1 MGPRARLSGSGRAAG
16 GGGSATA
23 DYGKTASFLAVGVGL
38 TGVITYVYFFIASH
52 VLSKPDYGEI
62 TVLWSAVFITVSTL
76 YRPVDQLLS
85 RHISE
90 RLAKGESVREPVLVA
105 TKIQLGLAAT
115 FAVVTLALRGPIE
128 DGLLGG
134 NTTLYWIFLGAVL
147 FYAASYFARGY
158 LAGHRRFG
166 LFATMILSE
175 SVFRTLFAALVAVGL
190 LSGQSAVAIGIV
202 AAPSLSLLVVPAAF
216 ALHAH
221 GSQRDTR
228 SNPDGTRAGG
238 AVAGVPHSGGRRE
251 AASEHMGEGR
261 RDRTRAPERQSDE
274 FTLTHGT
281 GFAAAV
287 LLIMFSEQAFL
298 NAGPLI
304 VRGLEGAAA
313 AGFIFNVLM
322 IARAPLQLFQAV
334 STSILPHLTALHS
347 SAEPDSE
354 TEFHSSVRMV
364 LLAIGAFTAV
374 VALAVLAAGPQLM
387 QLAFSDKFSYDRGG
401 LLLVT
406 AGMGL
411 YLASVTINQACIAQ
425 GQVRRASARW
435 IGCAGAFVAWCFL
448 VPIGDEF
455 RRVEIGFAFAASL
468 LLGLLF
474 AIYRRPLERLE
485 DVPAVGS
492 AEELET
498 QLAAVDEGA

>member
-1 MGPRARLSGSGRAAG
+1 MAAEAK
-16 GGGSATA
+16 GSAA
-23 DYGKTASFLAVGVGL
+23 DSGGVSSTEYGKTASFLAIGVGL

-62 TVLWSAVFITVSTL
+62 TVVWSAVFITVSTL

-90 RLAKGESVREPVLVA
+90 NLAKGESPRQPTLVA
-105 TKIQLGLAAT
+105 TKIQLCLAVG
-115 FAVVTLALRGPIE
+115 FAAVALILRGPIE

-134 NTTLYWIFLGAVL
+134 NETLYWVFLLAVL

-175 SVFRTLFAALVAVGL
+175 SVFRTSFAVLVAVGL

-216 ALHAH
+216 ARRARTD
-221 GSQRDTR
+221 RD
-228 SNPDGTRAGG
+228 PRAGG
-238 AVAGVPHSGGRRE
+238 AVGGTTPEEALATAGGGGSP
-251 AASEHMGEGR
+251 AATGPARQKPSEFSLG
-261 RDRTRAPERQSDE
+261 
-274 FTLTHGT
+274 HGT
-281 GFAAAV
+281 GFVAAV
-287 LLIMFSEQAFL
+287 LVIMLGEQILF

-334 STSILPHLTALHS
+334 STSILPHLTSLH
-347 SAEPDSE
+347 ASE
-354 TEFHSSVRMV
+354 EEGSEDEFHRSVRMV
-364 LLAIGAFTAV
+364 LAAVAAFTAT
-374 VALAVLAAGPQLM
+374 VALAMLIAGPQLM
-387 QLAFSDKFSYDRGG
+387 QLAFSDKFSYDRAG

-406 AGMGL
+406 LGMGL
-411 YLASVTINQACIAQ
+411 YLSSVTVNQACLAQ
-425 GQVRRASARW
+425 GQVRRVSGRWALCASF
-435 IGCAGAFVAWCFL
+435 FVAWCFL
-448 VPIGDEF
+448 APIAEEF
-455 RRVEIGFAFAASL
+455 RRIEIGFAVAALL
-468 LLGLLF
+468 LLGLLYLV
-474 AIYRRPLERLE
+474 YRRPHERPE
-485 DVPAVGS
+485 DIPAAGS
-492 AEELET
+492 SEELET
-498 QLAAVDEGA
+498 RLAAVDEGS

>member
-1 MGPRARLSGSGRAAG
+1 MAAEAKGGAADG
-16 GGGSATA
+16 GGVSSTE
-23 DYGKTASFLAVGVGL
+23 YGKTASFLAIGVGL

-62 TVLWSAVFITVSTL
+62 TVVWSAVFITVSTL

-90 RLAKGESVREPVLVA
+90 NLAKGESPREPTLVA
-105 TKIQLGLAAT
+105 TKIQLCLAAG
-115 FAVVTLALRGPIE
+115 FAAVALILRGPIE

-134 NTTLYWIFLGAVL
+134 SETLYWVFLLAVL

-175 SVFRTLFAALVAVGL
+175 SIFRTSFAVLVAVGL

-216 ALHAH
+216 AHRA
-221 GSQRDTR
+221 RTDR
-228 SNPDGTRAGG
+228 APRAGG
-238 AVAGVPHSGGRRE
+238 AAGGVPHSGGR
-251 AASEHMGEGR
+251 AAPEHMGEPAATGP
-261 RDRTRAPERQSDE
+261 ARQKRSSSE
-274 FTLTHGT
+274 FSLGHGT
-281 GFAAAV
+281 GFVAAV
-287 LLIMFSEQAFL
+287 LVIMLGEQVLF

-334 STSILPHLTALHS
+334 STSILPHLTSLH
-347 SAEPDSE
+347 ASE
-354 TEFHSSVRMV
+354 EEGSEEEFHRSVRMV
-364 LLAIGAFTAV
+364 LAAVAAFTAV
-374 VALAVLAAGPQLM
+374 VAVAVLIAGPQLM
-387 QLAFSDKFSYDRGG
+387 QLAFSDKFSYDRAG

-406 AGMGL
+406 LGMGL
-411 YLASVTINQACIAQ
+411 YLSSVTVNQACLAQ
-425 GQVRRASARW
+425 GQVRRASSRW
-435 IGCAGAFVAWCFL
+435 ALCAAFFVAWCFL
-448 VPIGDEF
+448 APIAEEF
-455 RRVEIGFAFAASL
+455 RRVEVGFAVAALL
-468 LLGLLF
+468 LLGLLYLV
-474 AIYRRPLERLE
+474 YRRPHERPE
-485 DVPAVGS
+485 DVPAAGS
-492 AEELET
+492 SEELET
-498 QLAAVDEGA
+498 QLAAADEGA

>member
-1 MGPRARLSGSGRAAG
+1 MGLRERLPGARRTAA

-23 DYGKTASFLAVGVGL
+23 DYGKTASFLAIGVGL
-38 TGVITYVYFFIASH
+38 TGVVTYVYFFIASH

-62 TVLWSAVFITVSTL
+62 TVVWSAVFITVSTL

-90 RLAKGESVREPVLVA
+90 RLERGESVREPVLVA
-105 TKIQLGLAAT
+105 TKIQLGLAAA
-115 FAVVTLALRGPIE
+115 FAVLTIALRGPIE
-128 DGLLGG
+128 DGLLSG
-134 NTTLYWIFLGAVL
+134 NETLYWVFLLAVL

-166 LFATMILSE
+166 LFAAMILSE
-175 SVFRTLFAALVAVGL
+175 SVFRTLFAVLVAVGL
-190 LSGQSAVAIGIV
+190 LSGQSVVAIGIV

-216 ALHAH
+216 A
-221 GSQRDTR
+221 R
-228 SNPDGTRAGG
+228 RARRNSAPRVGG
-238 AVAGVPHSGGRRE
+238 VVAGVPHSGGRRE
-251 AASEHMGEGR
+251 APSEHMGEGR
-261 RDRTRAPERQSDE
+261 RDRTRAPERQSAE
-274 FTLTHGT
+274 FSLAHGT

-287 LLIMFSEQAFL
+287 LLIMLGEQVFL

-334 STSILPHLTALHS
+334 STSILPHLTSLQAS
-347 SAEPDSE
+347 EEPGSE
-354 TEFHSSVRMV
+354 EEFHRSVRMV
-364 LLAIGAFTAV
+364 LLAIAGFTAV
-374 VALAVLAAGPQLM
+374 AALVFLAAGPQLM
-387 QLAFSDKFSYDRGG
+387 QLAFSDKFSYDRTG

-411 YLASVTINQACIAQ
+411 YLSSVTINQACLAQ

-435 IGCAGAFVAWCFL
+435 VACAAFFVAWCFL
-448 VPIGDEF
+448 APIGDEF
-455 RRVEIGFAFAASL
+455 RRVEVGFAVVALL

-474 AIYRRPLERLE
+474 AIYRRPRERLE
-485 DVPAVGS
+485 DVPKIGS
-492 AEELET
+492 TEELET
-498 QLAAVDEGA
+498 QLAAADEGA

>member
-1 MGPRARLSGSGRAAG
+1 MGLRERLPGARGPAAG
-16 GGGSATA
+16 GSSATA
-23 DYGKTASFLAVGVGL
+23 EYGRTASFLAIGVGL

-62 TVLWSAVFITVSTL
+62 TVVWSAVFITVSTL

-90 RLAKGESVREPVLVA
+90 RLERGEPVREPTLVA
-105 TKIQLGLAAT
+105 TKIQLGLAAA
-115 FAVVTLALRGPIE
+115 FAVLTLALRGPIE
-128 DGLLGG
+128 DGLLSG
-134 NTTLYWIFLGAVL
+134 NETLYWVFLLAVL

-166 LFATMILSE
+166 LFAAMILSE
-175 SVFRTLFAALVAVGL
+175 SVFRTLFAVLVAVGL

-216 ALHAH
+216 ARRARRN
-221 GSQRDTR
+221 SD
-228 SNPDGTRAGG
+228 PRAGG
-238 AVAGVPHSGGRRE
+238 VGGGGPRTPSP
-251 AASEHMGEGR
+251 AAPPST
-261 RDRTRAPERQSDE
+261 RDRTRAPERDDDE
-274 FTLTHGT
+274 FTLAHGT

-287 LLIMFSEQAFL
+287 LLIMLGEQVFL

-334 STSILPHLTALHS
+334 STSILPHLTSLH
-347 SAEPDSE
+347 ASE
-354 TEFHSSVRMV
+354 ERGSEGEFQRSVRMV
-364 LLAIGAFTAV
+364 LLAIAGFTAV
-374 VALAVLAAGPQLM
+374 VALVVLAAGPQLM
-387 QLAFSDKFSYDRGG
+387 QLAFSDKFSYDRAG

-411 YLASVTINQACIAQ
+411 YLSSVTVNQACLAQ

-435 IGCAGAFVAWCFL
+435 VACAAFFVAWCFL
-448 VPIGDEF
+448 APIGDEF
-455 RRVEIGFAFAASL
+455 RRVEIGFAVAALL

-474 AIYRRPLERLE
+474 AIYRRPRERLE
-485 DVPAVGS
+485 DVPQAGS
-492 AEELET
+492 TEELET
-498 QLAAVDEGA
+498 QLAAADEGA

>member
-1 MGPRARLSGSGRAAG
+1 MDAEAKGSAADG
-16 GGGSATA
+16 GGVSSTE
-23 DYGKTASFLAVGVGL
+23 YGKTASFLAIGVGL

-62 TVLWSAVFITVSTL
+62 TVVWSAVFITVSTL

-90 RLAKGESVREPVLVA
+90 SLAKGESPREPTLVA
-105 TKIQLGLAAT
+105 TKIQLCLAAG
-115 FAVVTLALRGPIE
+115 FAAVALIARGPIE

-134 NTTLYWIFLGAVL
+134 NETLYWVFLLAVL

-175 SVFRTLFAALVAVGL
+175 SVFRTSFAVLVAVGL

-216 ALHAH
+216 ARRARANRPPRA
-221 GSQRDTR
+221 QDR
-228 SNPDGTRAGG
+228 SSRAGG
-238 AVAGVPHSGGRRE
+238 GIGG
-251 AASEHMGEGR
+251 
-261 RDRTRAPERQSDE
+261 TAPEEALATGRGGGSPTPTGPARQKRSSSE
-274 FTLTHGT
+274 FSLGTGT
-281 GFAAAV
+281 GFVTAV
-287 LLIMFSEQAFL
+287 LVIMLGEQIMF

-334 STSILPHLTALHS
+334 STSILPHLTSLHAS
-347 SAEPDSE
+347 DEPGSE
-354 TEFHSSVRMV
+354 DEFHRSVRMV
-364 LLAIGAFTAV
+364 LAAIAAFTAV
-374 VALAVLAAGPQLM
+374 VAAAVLIAGPQLM
-387 QLAFSDKFSYDRGG
+387 QLAFSDKFSYDRAG

-406 AGMGL
+406 LGMGL
-411 YLASVTINQACIAQ
+411 YLSSVTVNQACLAQ
-425 GQVRRASARW
+425 GQVRRASGRW
-435 IGCAGAFVAWCFL
+435 ALCATFFVAWCFIA
-448 VPIGDEF
+448 PISEEF
-455 RRVEIGFAFAASL
+455 RRVEVGFAVAALL
-468 LLGLLF
+468 LLGLLYVV
-474 AIYRRPLERLE
+474 YRRPHERTE
-485 DVPAVGS
+485 DVPAAGS
-492 AEELET
+492 SEELET
-498 QLAAVDEGA
+498 RLAAIDESV